1 MLSLPDT
8 LNQQISGAVHKDHA
22 SRDTGRYLVAAIL
35 AGAFIGIADVFM
47 FTAAG
52 PLAADNIPWAPLVG
66 GLVFGLGLI
75 LVVFAGSELVT
86 SAMMVVPIGWA
97 KRSISI
103 PAGLRAIGL
112 MIIGNLVGSIII
124 ALLIKGSG
132 IMDHGPV
139 ADYMATVSQAKVHK
153 PTGELFFRGIMCNVL
168 VCLAVWT
175 QTRATNEVAK
185 MVVMA
190 WCMAAFVT
198 SGFEHVVANM
208 TTLSLG
214 LVHGVDTVTLA
225 GAARNLVVVL
235 LGNAVGGAVFVA
247 LPYLASVKQ
256 PAAAPADTAGS
267 VA

>member
-1 MLSLPDT
+1 MLSLPDAM
-8 LNQQISGAVHKDHA
+8 NQQNTGAVHKDHA
-22 SRDTGRYLVAAIL
+22 SRDTGRYLVAAML

-52 PLAADNIPWAPLVG
+52 PLTAVGSPWGPLVG
-66 GLVFGLGLI
+66 GAVFGLGLI

-97 KRSISI
+97 KRSITI
-103 PAGLRAIGL
+103 RAGLRAVGL
-112 MIIGNLVGSIII
+112 MILGNLIGSIIV
-124 ALLIKGSG
+124 AVLVRGSG
-132 IMDHGPV
+132 IMDHGAV
-139 ADYMATVSQAKVHK
+139 ADMMATVSQAKVHK
-153 PTGELFFRGIMCNVL
+153 SAESLFFRGIMCNIL

-214 LVHGVDTVTLA
+214 LVHGVDGVTLA
-225 GAARNLVVVL
+225 GAARNLLLVL
-235 LGNAVGGAVFVA
+235 AGNAVGGSVFVA
-247 LPYLASVKQ
+247 LPYLASVK
-256 PAAAPADTAGS
+256 DTGNDS
-267 VA
+267 H